1 MIREI
6 TKNDLKIIADL
17 ENIFNNTFKK
27 DDVKNRFS
35 VNIFTKVFIYLQEKY
50 IIGYVIYDEI
60 YDRIEIINIEVLEQ
74 YWGNHIA
81 SKLLEEV
88 IKYANNKKISNLT
101 LEVKE
106 SNEVAIYLYE
116 KYGFKSVAI
125 RENYYNGEHGI
136 LMEKK

>member
-1 MIREI
+1 MIKEV
-6 TKNDLKIIADL
+6 TKNDIELIAEV

-60 YDRIEIINIEVLEQ
+60 YERIEIINIEILEKYRGKQ
-74 YWGNHIA
+74 RA
-81 SKLLEEV
+81 SQLLKKV
-88 IKYANNKKISNLT
+88 IEQAKEKNITNIT

-106 SNEVAIYLYE
+106 SNEIAIHLYE
-116 KYGFKSVAI
+116 KFGFEKIAI
-125 RENYYNGEHGI
+125 RENYYVGENGI